1 MVRLVFLVLLLGALA
16 KETVREAPT
25 KVDKELNKAITD
37 KLTKAPEVVAIEDA
51 STIEKKKAEQSVAES
66 MAAEKAAALDYEK
79 HVAEWAVKNAEDAKT
94 NPVQVEV
101 GASSMIEGTSTPSPI
116 SCMDAKIRGIS
127 NTAGNLGSGVYK
139 IDPADGAGAIDLWC
153 DMDVDGGGWMVIQKR
168 QDGSVDFYRT
178 WSDYKYGFGNVG
190 GEYWLGLDKISRLTR
205 IMPTKLR
212 VDLIGWPYDARWGLY
227 QNFMV
232 YPEANNYQLLV
243 NTFVDGG
250 IGDSL
255 TYASG
260 WPFSTYDRDNDGWWW
275 NCAVSFHGAWWYTA
289 CHASNLNGKYF
300 PNPGS
305 HSSYAD
311 GADWWTW
318 KGHFQS
324 YQKVEMKIK

>member
-1 MVRLVFLVLLLGALA
+1 
-16 KETVREAPT
+16 
-25 KVDKELNKAITD
+25 
-37 KLTKAPEVVAIEDA
+37 
-51 STIEKKKAEQSVAES
+51 
-66 MAAEKAAALDYEK
+66 MAAEVSSSIKKDSSTLTVAERMAEENAAALAAESHVVAAALEK
-79 HVAEWAVKNAEDAKT
+79 AMADHNGEPMAVELEAH
-94 NPVQVEV
+94 
-101 GASSMIEGTSTPSPI
+101 STSTTTVSGSTPGPL

-139 IDPADGAGAIDLWC
+139 LEPLDGQGSIDIWC

-168 QDGSVDFYRT
+168 QDGSVDFYRG
-178 WSDYKYGFGNVG
+178 WSDYVYGFGSVG

-205 IMPTKLR
+205 LMPTKLR
-212 VDLIGWPYDARWGLY
+212 IDLVGWPYDARWGLY
-227 QNFMV
+227 SSFWV
-232 YPEANNYQLLV
+232 YPSNYNYQLQV
-243 NTFVDGG
+243 SGFSDGG

-289 CHASNLNGKYF
+289 CHASNLNGRYYG
-300 PNPGS
+300 NPGT
-305 HSSYAD
+305 HSYNYAD

-318 KGHFQS
+318 KGHYQS